1 MPGWT
6 LGRSPDRN
14 HWPLALRL
22 VEQAAVLDIGDTPA
36 RTVSPVWRPAPVVAL
51 SISALAMA
59 AIAAAAIVGAAGMT
73 IEPAG
78 FVRFAA
84 LAAAMLALSAWCRA
98 RLPDPRLAAAA
109 QIVAAA
115 TMSLMLCGVIA
126 NAGLW
131 LGAPLA
137 DARLAAID
145 AALGLHVDQAVRAM
159 AEWPLLIEILATI
172 YNASG
177 AVVVLLIALAL
188 AGKAIAKAWELTAT
202 SVLAMQTVALLS
214 IAMPAIG
221 AMAHLRMGDLQGAG
235 LPAGAGTYH
244 LQAFAHFHAGDDPV
258 LRLADLS
265 GLVTFP
271 SFHTVLAL
279 LATQALWDTRL
290 RWIGVAWSAAVIVST
305 VPIGGHYVVDL
316 VAGFAV
322 WLCCATIAR
331 RAGLSSPSA

>member
-1 MPGWT
+1 
-6 LGRSPDRN
+6 
-14 HWPLALRL
+14 
-22 VEQAAVLDIGDTPA
+22 
-36 RTVSPVWRPAPVVAL
+36 
-51 SISALAMA
+51 
-59 AIAAAAIVGAAGMT
+59 MT
-73 IEPAG
+73 IEPGG

-109 QIVAAA
+109 QIVALA
-115 TMSLMLCGVIA
+115 TMSLMLCGIIA
-126 NAGLW
+126 NAGLR

-145 AALGLHVDQAVRAM
+145 AALGLHVDRAVRAM
-159 AEWPLLIEILATI
+159 AEWPLLIEMLAAI

-177 AVVVLLIALAL
+177 VVIVLLIALTL
-188 AGKAIAKAWELTAT
+188 AGKMISKAWELTAT
-202 SVLAMQTVALLS
+202 SVFAMQTIALLS
-214 IAMPAIG
+214 IAMPAHG
-221 AMAHLRMGDLQGAG
+221 AMAHFKMGALQGAG
-235 LPAGAGTYH
+235 LPAGAGTYQ

-258 LRLADLS
+258 LRLADL
-265 GLVTFP
+265 GGVVAFP

-290 RWIGVAWSAAVIVST
+290 RSIGVAWSAAVIVST
-305 VPIGGHYVVDL
+305 VPMGGHYVIDL

-322 WLCCATIAR
+322 WLCCAIIAR